1 MSGLWRVVYA
11 KTATVII
18 FLMEIKVKLF
28 IILGFKEGLGSGETI
43 QTVRCTQKKVVCM
56 RKLTNNT
63 VNF

>member
-1 MSGLWRVVYA
+1 VSGLWRVVHA
-11 KTATVII
+11 QIGEVII
-18 FLMEIKVKLF
+18 FLMEIKVKMF

-43 QTVRCTQKKVVCM
+43 QAVRCTQKKVVCM

>member
-1 MSGLWRVVYA
+1 VSGLWRVVHA
-11 KTATVII
+11 QIAEEII

-43 QTVRCTQKKVVCM
+43 QAVRCTREKVVCM
-56 RKLTNNT
+56 PKLTNNT